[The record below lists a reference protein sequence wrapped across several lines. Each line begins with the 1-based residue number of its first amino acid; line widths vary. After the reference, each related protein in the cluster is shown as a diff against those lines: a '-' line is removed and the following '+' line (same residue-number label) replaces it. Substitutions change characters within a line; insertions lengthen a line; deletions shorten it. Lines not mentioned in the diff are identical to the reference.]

1 MEMLNMDCE
10 ILLDAIGE
18 AELLRKAPHTPKQ
31 PGPGEVRIRHNAIG
45 VNFVDIYHRTGLY
58 PVPHFPIILGVEGAG
73 FIEAV
78 GDNVSDLK
86 PGDRVAY
93 AGLPI
98 GAYASTRLLPAD
110 RALKLPEHVSSD
122 EAAANLLR
130 GITAHMLLTQ
140 SFHVDSNTTV
150 LIHAAAGGLGTI
162 LTRWAKHLGATVI
175 GTVSTELKAS
185 IVTRNGADHVV
196 VGRDTDFVAAIKKL
210 TDGRGV
216 NVAYDGIGGE
226 TLTKT
231 AKCIQPSG
239 ALVSVGQ
246 AGGRIAQSTVDEL
259 TNQTAFSFMR
269 PSVISYV
276 NDINNY
282 RASATELFKFMD
294 KGIKGTI
301 SEKIPLAEA
310 ARAHKMLEAGHSS
323 GAMLLIP

>member
-1 MEMLNMDCE
+1 MDCE

>member
-1 MEMLNMDCE
+1 MDCE

-18 AELLRKAPHTPKQ
+18 AELLRKAPHRPKQ
-31 PGPGEVRIRHNAIG
+31 PVPGEVRIRHNAIG

>member
-1 MEMLNMDCE
+1 MDCE

-31 PGPGEVRIRHNAIG
+31 PGPGEVRIRHKAIG
-45 VNFVDIYHRTGLY
+45 VNFVDVYHRTGLY
-58 PVPHFPIILGVEGAG
+58 PVPHFPIILSVEGAG
-73 FIEAV
+73 FIEAA
-78 GDNVSDLK
+78 GPGVSNLK

-110 RALKLPEHVSSD
+110 RVLKLPEHVSSD
-122 EAAANLLR
+122 EVAANLLR
-130 GITAHMLLTQ
+130 GITAHMLLTH
-140 SFHVDSNTTV
+140 SFCVDSNTTV

-162 LTRWAKHLGATVI
+162 LTRWAKHLGAKVI

-185 IVTRNGADHVV
+185 IATKNGADHVI
-196 VGRDTDFVAAIKKL
+196 VGRDTDFIAAVKKL
-210 TDGRGV
+210 TDGQGV

-226 TLTKT
+226 TLMKT

-239 ALVSVGQ
+239 ALVSIGQ

-259 TNQTAFSFMR
+259 TKQAAFSFLR

-276 NDINNY
+276 TDLNNY
-282 RASATELFKFMD
+282 RASATELFKFMGE
-294 KGIKGTI
+294 GIVGTI
-301 SEKIPLAEA
+301 SEKIPLTEA
-310 ARAHKMLEAGHSS
+310 VRAHQMLENGQSS
-323 GAMLLIP
+323 GSLLLIP

>member
-1 MEMLNMDCE
+1 MDCE

-185 IVTRNGADHVV
+185 IITRNGADHVV

-310 ARAHKMLEAGHSS
+310 ARAHKMLETGHSS

>member
-58 PVPHFPIILGVEGAG
+58 PVPHFPVILGVEGSG

-93 AGLPI
+93 AGLPV
-98 GAYASTRLLPAD
+98 GAYASTRLLPAN
-110 RALKLPEHVSSD
+110 RALKLPEHVSCD

-162 LTRWAKHLGATVI
+162 LTRWAKHLGATLI

-185 IVTRNGADHVV
+185 IAIRNGANHVI
-196 VGRDTDFVAAIKKL
+196 VGRDTDLIAAVKKL

-231 AKCIQPSG
+231 AKCIRPTG
-239 ALVSVGQ
+239 ALVSIGQ
-246 AGGRIAQSTVDEL
+246 AGGRIARSRVDEL

-269 PSVISYV
+269 PSVISYI

-282 RASATELFKFMD
+282 RTSATELFKFMD

-301 SEKIPLAEA
+301 SEKIPLAEV
-310 ARAHKMLEAGHSS
+310 ARAHQMLETGHSS